1 MKVELLISDILEPIY
16 PIRNRRNGEIIKVN
30 IKPLTEADSARLYIL
45 QDEKWGDTFFGWRT
59 FINNSYHSTINVVTA
74 IDDVAFGIYK
84 YIPCDNYL
92 FIDCM
97 ESVRRRDFNY
107 IGLAIIADAIFM
119 SMRLGFKGKI
129 RLRSIVPKEG
139 EKNPDEFYRSI
150 EMEEETLPIS
160 VLNKYNFEEISTL
173 PKTFHFKE
181 NRAKEYL
188 EKYEEFSQIMRLG
201 VKWSEFN
208 KRYEQLKSEQETYFK
223 LLHNNHLH

>member
-107 IGLAIIADAIFM
+107 IGLAIIADAI
-119 SMRLGFKGKI
+119 
-129 RLRSIVPKEG
+129 LRSIHFGFNARIKLKSMIQKDEN
-139 EKNPDEFYRSI
+139 NPDEFYKSLG
-150 EMEEETLPIS
+150 MEEEPFPIS
-160 VLNKYNFEEISTL
+160 VLNNYNFDEVSAL
-173 PKTFHFKE
+173 PKTFYF
-181 NRAKEYL
+181 RQDGAKEYL
-188 EKYEEFSQIMRLG
+188 EKYEEFSRIMRLG
-201 VKWSEFN
+201 INWLEFN
-208 KRYEQLKSEQETYFK
+208 KRYEQLKGELVSFEEI
-223 LLHNNHLH
+223 